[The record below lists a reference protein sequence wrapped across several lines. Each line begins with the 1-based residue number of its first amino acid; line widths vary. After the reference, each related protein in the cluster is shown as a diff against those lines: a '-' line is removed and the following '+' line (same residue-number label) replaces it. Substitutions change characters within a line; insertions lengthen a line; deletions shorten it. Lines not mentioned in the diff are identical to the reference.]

1 MGPRDGWS
9 RWDTVEA
16 LVPEGELRTLQT
28 DLRSISQGMAT
39 FETRFDH
46 LAECTGKVAEQM
58 IQRVGEPA

>member
-1 MGPRDGWS
+1 MP
-9 RWDTVEA
+9 EA
-16 LVPEGELRTLQT
+16 ELRALAT

-39 FETRFDH
+39 FEARFDH